1 MSAPTLTK
9 TDYDVL
15 NVVAL
20 KKMASAS
27 AVATATGHSEAE
39 VDQALAGLASRG
51 LLALAGGSA
60 LPTNE
65 AEPALR
71 ASADE
76 FYRAVRA
83 DPEVLELVDKFET
96 VNSHFL
102 TAMSSWQQI
111 DTGGGHKVTND
122 HRDPAYDEKVIGRL
136 EKLIRRLNSLLDALS
151 ARDQRFERYPRRFA
165 TAMDTIDAG
174 RHELVSSPTVDSV
187 HNIWFEFHE
196 DLLRTLGRERAE

>member
-1 MSAPTLTK
+1 PTLSK

-15 NVVAL
+15 TIVAL

-27 AVATATGHSEAE
+27 AVAAATGHPEAA
-39 VDQALAGLASRG
+39 VDQALTSLAARE
-51 LLALAGGSA
+51 LVARAGGAA

-71 ASADE
+71 ARADE
-76 FYRAVRA
+76 LYRTLRGDPAVQ
-83 DPEVLELVDKFET
+83 ELVDRFET
-96 VNSHFL
+96 INAQFL

-111 DTGGGHKVTND
+111 DTGGGQKVTND
-122 HRDPAYDEKVIGRL
+122 HSDSVYDEKVIGRL
-136 EKLIRRLNSLLDALS
+136 EKLIRRLTPLLAALG
-151 ARDQRFERYPRRFA
+151 AHDGRFARYPQRFA
-165 TAMDTIDAG
+165 TAMAAIDAG